1 MAMAKIQ
8 ATDKR
13 VVIESVSPQVEG
25 GSFPAKS
32 PVGDAVTV
40 RANVFADGHDAVR
53 CVLRHKKATA
63 RSWTETPMEFLGN
76 DLWTAEFTPTKL
88 GLWHFEIAGWVD
100 HFDSWLSGIQKKAA
114 ADLDISVE
122 LTKGAG
128 LYADAAGRATGAESE
143 ELAEIAALI
152 GDDSIDDGRRLGNAT
167 SDEAVALARA
177 YPDRSRETRSSVQWP
192 VFADREKAVFS
203 TWYELFPRSWSKKE
217 GEHGTFSDVE
227 ARLDYVA
234 GMGFDV
240 LYLPPIHPIGTTY
253 RKGANN
259 TLEPEEGDPGVP
271 WAIGSEQGGHTDINP
286 DLGTIEDL
294 RSLRDSADAR
304 GVELALDIAFQCSP
318 DHPWV
323 AEHPEWFKQRPDGTI
338 QYAENPPK
346 KYQDIYPLDFET
358 EDPGGLWAALK
369 GVFDHW
375 IDEGIKIF
383 RVDNPHTKS
392 FPFWEWVIPAIHAK
406 HPDVI
411 FLAEAFTRPAVMHR
425 LAKAG
430 FNQSY
435 TYFAWRSSKWE
446 LTQYMSDL
454 AEVSDYFRPAF
465 WPNTPDILTEE
476 LQTGGRGAFVSRYVL
491 AATLSSVCGIYGPAF
506 ELMEHRPLREG
517 SEEYLD
523 SEKYQIRTWD
533 LERSD
538 SLAPL
543 ITQMNKA
550 RRAHPALQ
558 RLDGLVFHETD
569 NEMILCYS
577 KRSGDDVVLMV
588 VSLDHHHVQSGW
600 VTLDLDAMGI
610 DPELRFTLHDL
621 LTDRRYQW
629 NGQHNFV
636 QLDPGGIPAHVFSI
650 LGRVRTEEGFDYF
663 A

>member
-40 RANVFADGHDAVR
+40 HANVFADGHDAVR

-63 RSWTETPMEFLGN
+63 RSWTETPMTFLGN

-100 HFDSWLSGIQKKAA
+100 HFDSWLSGIEKKAA

-122 LTKGAG
+122 LTKGAA
-128 LYADAAGRATGAESE
+128 LYADAADRATAAESE
-143 ELAEIAALI
+143 ELAAIAARI
-152 GDDSIDDGRRLGNAT
+152 EDDSIDDGRRLGHAT
-167 SDEAVALARA
+167 SEEAVALARA

-217 GEHGTFSDVE
+217 GEHGKFSDVE

-271 WAIGSEQGGHTDINP
+271 WAIGSDQGGHTEINP

-294 RSLRDSADAR
+294 RSLRDAADAR

-323 AEHPEWFKQRPDGTI
+323 TEHPEWFRQRPDGTI

-358 EDPGGLWAALK
+358 EDPEGLWAALK
-369 GVFDHW
+369 DVFDHW
-375 IDEGIKIF
+375 IGEGIKIF

-392 FPFWEWVIPAIHAK
+392 FPFWEWVIPAIHSK

-517 SEEYLD
+517 SEEYLG

-538 SLAPL
+538 SLTPL

-550 RRAHPALQ
+550 RQAHPALQ

-629 NGQHNFV
+629 DGQHNFV